1 MVTVITA
8 GNTHDG
14 AGSIPHQHIFCNPY
28 RNLFSGKW
36 MNSIAT
42 RETTAD
48 FFLCLSF
55 PVTPALYI
63 SEVVINRGL
72 TLRGSQGINERMLRR
87 YDHKINTIDGIGSGG
102 IDCQRFFNC
111 FSSSV

>member
-1 MVTVITA
+1 MVTVITT

-14 AGSIPHQHIFCNPY
+14 AGSIPHQHIFSNPY

-48 FFLCLSF
+48 FFLCLPF
-55 PVTPALYI
+55 TIAAALNI
-63 SEVVINRGL
+63 SEVVLYRCLALLGC
-72 TLRGSQGINERMLRR
+72 QGINEGMLGSH
-87 YDHKINTIDGIGSGG
+87 DHKINTKNSIGSGG
-102 IDCQRFFNC
+102 IDCQRFCNC
-111 FSSSV
+111 LRSLA